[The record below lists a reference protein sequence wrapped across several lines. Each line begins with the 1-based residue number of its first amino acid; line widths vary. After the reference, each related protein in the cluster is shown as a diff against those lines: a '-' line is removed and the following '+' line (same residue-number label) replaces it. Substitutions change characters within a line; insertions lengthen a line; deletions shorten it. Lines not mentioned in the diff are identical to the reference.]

1 MIINTE
7 DKQMTIKE
15 LKQILDN
22 VDRGIVRDRSSY
34 DTLKNVSVEYHADG
48 GITIYFDFEREE

>member
-1 MIINTE
+1 
-7 DKQMTIKE
+7 MTIKE

-34 DTLKNVSVEYHADG
+34 DTLKNVLVEYHADG
-48 GITIYFDFEREE
+48 GITIYFDFERNEL